1 MAAANPQGDELFIPD
16 SPHYKFYF
24 VFVLP
29 DQNFPSLEL
38 LFQCLGLLRTRL
50 YEVFDSKESIKA
62 EDGDM
67 ILEVDAYEPTRE
79 SAVRAATFAIERGIR
94 NWDFEIQ
101 VMGRIMYPKNLEF
114 RM

>member
-1 MAAANPQGDELFIPD
+1 MAAAIPQGDELCIPNT
-16 SPHYKFYF
+16 PQYTFYL
-24 VFVLP
+24 VFAVP

-38 LFQCLGLLRTRL
+38 LFQILARIRTRL
-50 YEVFDSKESIKA
+50 YEVFDSKASIKA

-101 VMGRIMYPKNLEF
+101 LMGRIMYPKNLEF